1 MQLPK
6 LMNRIISL
14 FALLVSIA
22 SANAQKLETSADY
35 PTGYITTSYYSEGN
49 TIKSIDGVLYMVYGD
64 VPVALVKYPAMNER
78 EVYEVPSTVRRICNN
93 AFQGTRYLKTLR
105 LHSVVTGGNFLQL
118 NIGETAFN
126 DSSIE
131 NFEVISNNH
140 PTALNEPTLPA
151 AAPAATGAG
160 TGAADLARY
169 DLAGRP
175 TPAASDARLQIVR
188 SGDSSRKEV
197 RSK

>member
-1 MQLPK
+1 
-6 LMNRIISL
+6 MNRIISL
-14 FALLVSIA
+14 LLFLACATGLS
-22 SANAQKLETSADY
+22 AQKLETSADY
-35 PTGYITTSYYSEGN
+35 PTGYITTPYYSEGN

-105 LHSVVTGGNFLQL
+105 LHSIVTGGNFLQL

-131 NFEVISNNH
+131 NFEVISDSR
-140 PTALNEPTLPA
+140 PTSLNEPAVSAPA
-151 AAPAATGAG
+151 AAEAGA
-160 TGAADLARY
+160 ARY

-175 TPAASDARLQIVR
+175 VAAASEAPLQIVR
-188 SGDSSRKEV
+188 SDDSSRKQL
-197 RSK
+197 RAK